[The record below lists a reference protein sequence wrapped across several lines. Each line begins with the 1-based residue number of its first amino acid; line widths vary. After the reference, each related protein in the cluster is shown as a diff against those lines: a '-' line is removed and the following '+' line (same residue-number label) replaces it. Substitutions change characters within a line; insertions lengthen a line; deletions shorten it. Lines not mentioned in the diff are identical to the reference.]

1 MALRRLQRNHEN
13 GCDQNRWCNCRWK
26 GLLRP
31 GQSIQKLLP
40 DSFPVVVHGGGKDIA
55 KHLSLLNKEFT
66 FIEGMRVTDSEMVKI
81 VQMVLSG
88 DVNKRIVNALQQENV
103 RAFGFSGVDNNLF
116 IASRMLLRGQDIG
129 YVGKIEN
136 VNTSI
141 IDMCRDHG
149 LIPVISP
156 ISRDNEGNIYNV
168 NADLAAS
175 ELAMALKADDLVFVS
190 DVPGV
195 LINDSVRKEIPTSE
209 IEDLIRQGYITGGM
223 VPKLRSAAEAV
234 HRGVRRVHIC
244 GWKDSETLRK
254 ELTSSDSEGTVIF
267 KKV

>member
-1 MALRRLQRNHEN
+1 
-13 GCDQNRWCNCRWK
+13 
-26 GLLRP
+26 
-31 GQSIQKLLP
+31 
-40 DSFPVVVHGGGKDIA
+40 
-55 KHLSLLNKEFT
+55 
-66 FIEGMRVTDSEMVKI
+66 
-81 VQMVLSG
+81 
-88 DVNKRIVNALQQENV
+88 
-103 RAFGFSGVDNNLF
+103 
-116 IASRMLLRGQDIG
+116 
-129 YVGKIEN
+129 
-136 VNTSI
+136 
-141 IDMCRDHG
+141 
-149 LIPVISP
+149 
-156 ISRDNEGNIYNV
+156 
-168 NADLAAS
+168 
-175 ELAMALKADDLVFVS
+175 MALKADDLVFVS